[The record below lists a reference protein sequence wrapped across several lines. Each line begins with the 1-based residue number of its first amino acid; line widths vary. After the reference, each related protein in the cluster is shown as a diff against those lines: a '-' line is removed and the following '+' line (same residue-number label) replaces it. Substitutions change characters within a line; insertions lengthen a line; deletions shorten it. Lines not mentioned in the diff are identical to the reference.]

1 MSPSNH
7 LPPADP
13 VGSVFADAP
22 SGMFITSPRG
32 RILHVNPAFCAA
44 TGYHASEVCGRTP
57 AFLRS
62 GVRAPDFYTRLRQSL
77 RETGVWRGELVSR
90 RKDGSLMA
98 DLLTLGAVYDRAGRP
113 ARYIGVLTDISPLK
127 EQQHRLERL
136 AHFDSLTG
144 LPNRTLLPDRLSQ
157 MRAAARRH
165 GRQVAVCYLDI
176 DGFKGI
182 NDSLGHH
189 AGDRVLVEVARRL
202 GREIRSG
209 DTVARL
215 GGDEFVLQFAEP
227 GAMAD
232 IQAVLDRILDSL
244 SRAQVGPGPA
254 GISVSVGVTLF
265 PMDDGCPDTLLRHAD
280 TAMYQAKRSGRSA
293 YCFFYPLGGSTPDFS
308 PVRSRLDFPICS

>member
-32 RILHVNPAFCAA
+32 RILHVNPAF
-44 TGYHASEVCGRTP
+44 
-57 AFLRS
+57 LRS
-62 GVRAPDFYTRLRQSL
+62 GVHAPDLYTRLRQSL
-77 RETGVWRGELVSR
+77 RETGVWRG
-90 RKDGSLMA
+90 
-98 DLLTLGAVYDRAGRP
+98 
-113 ARYIGVLTDISPLK
+113 
-127 EQQHRLERL
+127 
-136 AHFDSLTG
+136 
-144 LPNRTLLPDRLSQ
+144 Q
-157 MRAAARRH
+157 MGAAARRH
-165 GRQVAVCYLDI
+165 GRQVVVCYLDI

-215 GGDEFVLQFAEP
+215 RGDEFVLLFAEP

-244 SRAQVGPGPA
+244 SRAQVEPGPV

-293 YCFFYPLGGSTPDFS
+293 YCFFHPLGGGTPDFS
-308 PVRSRLDFPICS
+308 PAGSHLDFPICN